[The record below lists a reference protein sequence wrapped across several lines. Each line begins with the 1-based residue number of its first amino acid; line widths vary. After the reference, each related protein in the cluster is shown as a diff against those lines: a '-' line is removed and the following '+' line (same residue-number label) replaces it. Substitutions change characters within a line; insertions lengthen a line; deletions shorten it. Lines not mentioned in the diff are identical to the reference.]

1 MLTTPS
7 SESASLEP
15 LVKIE
20 RPRIPDAQKLIL
32 VPLDI
37 RFKTFDSFLTPNLRS
52 QLRQEFA
59 EYLGQPNYPVLVG
72 NRLIDRVCETALSGY
87 SPEEAHQL
95 LGRSYVERYRETV
108 LGWLLGLISRLKR
121 TAGPIV
127 SMDWVMR
134 GLPRQYAGATNY
146 GTYWLAELGHNHW
159 RFDFEDDPGYP
170 NWLLGTFQAGGEFL
184 KLQDLSITCELVGPQ
199 HMSFQIRWGSVGD

>member
-1 MLTTPS
+1 MLTTHS
-7 SESASLEP
+7 SEPGSLKP

-20 RPRIPDAQKLIL
+20 RPRVPDSQKLIL

-37 RFKTFDSFLTPNLRS
+37 RFKTFDSYLTPDLRS
-52 QLRQEFA
+52 QLRIEFA

-72 NRLIDRVCETALSGY
+72 NRLIDRVCETALSEY
-87 SPEEAHQL
+87 SPKEAHQL
-95 LGRSYVERYRETV
+95 LGRSYVEHYRETV
-108 LGWLLGLISRLKR
+108 LGWLLGLISRLKK

-127 SMDWVMR
+127 SIDWVMR

-146 GTYWLAELGHNHW
+146 GTYWLAELEHNHW

-170 NWLLGTFQAGGEFL
+170 DWLLGTFQAGGAFL
-184 KLQDLSITCELVGPQ
+184 GLQGLDIKYEVVEPQ
-199 HMSFQIRWGSVGD
+199 HISFQIRWMSVAD